1 MRLQYRFTADSSS
14 PAVSRALLRL
24 AAMTSLALPRVLPT
38 QEPQLILIMKPGAS
52 FTIFRPT
59 SEYDIA
65 AFAMSILQ
73 MTSPECSMF
82 VHEWGC
88 HDLGQ
93 MTMGQEAPP
102 LAMLVIAFCGAK
114 DDIARAVRTT
124 LEKTV
129 HVTVE
134 SEMQNPANKKAWNGI
149 TLPLVWGILKAQ
161 SSHFTMSFADFISA
175 NTQQRSDIVMSVLSP
190 DAMREQGCQ
199 FYNLGTDLI
208 RLHPTDFP
216 VSFSSDVKD
225 PVKMQKELY
234 CVVPNISLVHQ
245 NWERLLRPSVQ
256 TGTAS
261 SGCMPWNVAASITDD
276 SRAVQ
281 LLNAVYTQIYRLPDT
296 IMSPNRKHALCV
308 DMTKTRCVGAGSGM
322 NPSIFAFL
330 RIKDET
336 FARIA
341 QSPVRSRL
349 LSRWMVLANSRAS
362 PSTLFTDMIVSVL
375 EDVGMTVNVLPIAT
389 VIAICVTGTL
399 ALPYNERYLNI
410 NLVGPPGGGKSLILK
425 LMSMFGSF
433 GLIYAQQSETLAAM
447 LCGDELL
454 NVYKMSVTDGTWCV
468 KIIND
473 MCNAGSLPRAL
484 EELLQALSYE
494 GRTDR
499 KVSAIVDGHRKSVQ
513 DTAIGRQVVLA
524 ATNWPITNAAQDD
537 RTGKIYI
544 GPGGNMAA
552 VPKCVTR
559 PSMHQNW
566 ADDCKLMSALFM
578 TVSTEFIA
586 ANVFMP
592 NISPAMGWTAH
603 IFKTL
608 DKHGSTSQRFVERTQ
623 RIVASIAAQNL
634 GMTRVFQRLASEPV
648 MDNDQL
654 ILSLATPLDENIL
667 SRIICTTTPL
677 IQKTTISDV
686 YFPIIS
692 GIASFVNFDTQD
704 KGGMY
709 PIVGYTR
716 LQDFERT
723 VLTGLK
729 TRHGI
734 KVDKTSATS
743 ISDILM
749 SNRIIDIDTTGDTPR
764 IHVSIAAMTAIIP
777 VHDRVE
783 SVLKLVDLIKA
794 NIGLFEQVE
803 LVVSDPSCAAAHRAD
818 DNGGIYTQ
826 TCVVI
831 TREFVRWLSL
841 MGSDKFN
848 EFIEQR
854 EKTPCYTFLAK
865 ATPLRSDSMWAELV
879 NVGMLPTPRSG
890 KPHKI
895 VQTMSYGV
903 QQKANASRA
912 NNIFTA
918 ETYDIG
924 LEFMLPRSVLD
935 NPRANVPNIVKLI
948 HRAPRLSTV
957 TVPVSN
963 GEEMELPVMRPL
975 AGTLPPKMDDYP
987 VSLLDPN
994 MYHTVFP
1001 TNTPPK
1007 MVMAATMATTIASTA
1022 YDHLGR
1028 LTDTMISGNPA
1039 CAYSLESPWLLPPES
1054 EDDAF
1059 DNLSV
1064 VTMTARVTALLMC
1077 AHEQRLVYIDGD
1089 TNIQGTCALFKSI
1102 ATMVRSLSRERMRH
1116 VWKFIR
1122 NASTKTIPANV
1133 THRLMKNAER
1143 FFVFADPDRHIES
1156 AEIAEWVARNTIVSA
1171 AVHVNLSIL

>member
-1 MRLQYRFTADSSS
+1 ML
-14 PAVSRALLRL
+14 
-24 AAMTSLALPRVLPT
+24 
-38 QEPQLILIMKPGAS
+38 
-52 FTIFRPT
+52 
-59 SEYDIA
+59 
-65 AFAMSILQ
+65 
-73 MTSPECSMF
+73 

-93 MTMGQEAPP
+93 MTMGKEAPP
-102 LAMLVIAFCGAK
+102 LAMLVLAFCGTK

-124 LEKTV
+124 LEKAV

-175 NTQQRSDIVMSVLSP
+175 NTQQRADIVMSVLSP

-216 VSFSSDVKD
+216 ASFSPDVKD
-225 PVKMQKELY
+225 PAKMRGQLY
-234 CVVPNISLVHQ
+234 CAVPNISLVHQ

-261 SGCMPWNVAASITDD
+261 SGCMPWNVTASITDD
-276 SRAVQ
+276 AKAVQ
-281 LLNAVYTQIYRLPDT
+281 LLNAVYTQIYRLPDA
-296 IMSPNRKHALCV
+296 IMPPDRKHALCV
-308 DMTKTRCVGAGSGM
+308 DMTKTRCVGSGSGM

-330 RIKDET
+330 RTKEET

-341 QSPVRSRL
+341 QSPVCMRL
-349 LSRWMVLANSRAS
+349 LNRWMALSGSRVS

-375 EDVGMTVNVLPIAT
+375 EEVGMTVNVRPIAT
-389 VIAICVTGTL
+389 VLAIFVTGTL
-399 ALPYNERYLNI
+399 ALPSNERYLNV
-410 NLVGPPGGGKSLILK
+410 NLVGPPGGGKSHILK
-425 LMSMFGSF
+425 LLSIFGSF
-433 GLIYAQQSETLAAM
+433 GLIYAQQSESLAAM

-454 NVYKMSVTDGTWCV
+454 NVYKLSVTDGTWCIKV
-468 KIIND
+468 IND
-473 MCNAGSLPRAL
+473 MCNPGTLPRAL

-513 DTAIGRQVVLA
+513 DTAIGRQVVAA

-544 GPGGNMAA
+544 GPGGNMAP
-552 VPKCVTR
+552 VPKCPVQ
-559 PSMHQNW
+559 PSTHQSW
-566 ADDCKLMSALFM
+566 DDVCKLMSAMFM

-592 NISPAMGWTAH
+592 KISPAVGWTAH
-603 IFKTL
+603 IFSAL
-608 DKHGSTSQRFVERTQ
+608 DEHGSTSQRFTERTQ
-623 RIVASIAAQNL
+623 RIVGSIAAQNL
-634 GMTRVFQRLASEPV
+634 GMTRVFQRLAGEPV

-654 ILSLATPLDENIL
+654 ILSLATPLDAAIL

-677 IQKTTISDV
+677 IQKTTVSDV

-692 GIASFVNFDTQD
+692 GLASFIDFDAQL
-704 KGGMY
+704 KVGMY
-709 PIVGYTR
+709 PVVGYTR
-716 LQDFERT
+716 LSDFERT

-729 TRHGI
+729 TRYNI
-734 KVDKTSATS
+734 KVDRTSATS
-743 ISDILM
+743 ISDILL
-749 SNRIIDIDTTGDTPR
+749 STGIIDIDTTDETPK
-764 IHVSIAAMTAIIP
+764 IHVSISAMTAIIP
-777 VHDRVE
+777 MHDRIE
-783 SVLKLVDLIKA
+783 SALKLVALIKA

-803 LVVSDPSCAAAHRAD
+803 LVESDLSTAALHRED
-818 DNGGIYTQ
+818 DTDAIYTQ

-841 MGSDKFN
+841 TGSEKFN
-848 EFIEQR
+848 EFIERR

-865 ATPLRSDSMWAELV
+865 ATPLRGHSVWAELV
-879 NVGMLPTPRSG
+879 NIGMLPTPSPS
-890 KPHKI
+890 KPRKI
-895 VQTMSYGV
+895 MQTMAYGV
-903 QQKANASRA
+903 QQKANASRV

-918 ETYDIG
+918 EPYDLG

-948 HRAPRLSTV
+948 HRAPRLSAV
-957 TVPVSN
+957 TVPVAN
-963 GEEMELPVMRPL
+963 GEEMELPVLRPL
-975 AGTLPPKMDDYP
+975 AGALPPRMTDYP
-987 VSLLDPN
+987 VTLLDAN

-1001 TNTPPK
+1001 TNTPQK
-1007 MVMAATMATTIASTA
+1007 MVMAATMATTIAATA
-1022 YDHLGR
+1022 YDQLAR
-1028 LTDTMISGNPA
+1028 ITDTMISGNPA

-1054 EDDAF
+1054 EDEAF

-1064 VTMTARVTALLMC
+1064 VTMTARATALLMC
-1077 AHEQRLVYIDGD
+1077 AHEQKLVYMDGD
-1089 TNIQGTCALFKSI
+1089 TNISGTCALFRSI
-1102 ATMVRSLSRERMRH
+1102 ATMVRSLSRERMQH

-1122 NASTKTIPANV
+1122 NANTKTMPASV
-1133 THRLMKNAER
+1133 TQRLMKNAER
-1143 FFVFADPDRHIES
+1143 FFVFADPERHIES
-1156 AEIAEWVARNTIVSA
+1156 AEIADWAARNTIAGAV
-1171 AVHVNLSIL
+1171 VHVNLSIL